1 MFFFATADAGL
12 AAEEAARDTAKAASG
27 AAVPTGTGG
36 EGGEERAAALH
47 QHLLVEFALSLLQGA
62 LKKGLINPRA
72 PDAGEWASLPGRIGG
87 LQGWGGVCNCHGDR
101 EQA

>member
-36 EGGEERAAALH
+36 EGGGSARRRCTSTCW
-47 QHLLVEFALSLLQGA
+47 LSL
-62 LKKGLINPRA
+62 R
-72 PDAGEWASLPGRIGG
+72 
-87 LQGWGGVCNCHGDR
+87 
-101 EQA
+101 